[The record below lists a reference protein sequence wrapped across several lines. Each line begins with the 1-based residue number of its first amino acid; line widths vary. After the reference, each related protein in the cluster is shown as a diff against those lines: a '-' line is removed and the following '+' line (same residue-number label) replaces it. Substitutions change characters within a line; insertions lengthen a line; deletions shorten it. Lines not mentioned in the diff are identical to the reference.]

1 MAINDISLT
10 AAMRS
15 NLVSL
20 QGTVDLLSRTQNRLS
35 TGKKVNSALD
45 NPLNYFTALALNSR
59 ANDLAGYK
67 DAMSEAVQTIK
78 AANNGISSIS
88 ALISQAKAVA
98 ASAKASGSG
107 TGNVTGSINIGS
119 VSAGDTITI
128 GGKSYT
134 AVAGTANTT
143 TQFAIGSN
151 AQQTAFNL
159 AQLINSQTETCDFVA
174 TAVNGTT
181 VSVAKSVAAD
191 VVAGDITFP
200 GSQTSITS
208 GLVAANTDRGN
219 YAQQYNTIMDQLN
232 LVAADSGYKGV
243 NFLASNSLD
252 VQFGPG
258 ATDKITIDTTSGSF
272 DASATGLTMNATAT
286 SSWATNTDI
295 DTDTALMD
303 TALNTLKAQASK
315 LSSSLSVINVR
326 QDWVTSMT
334 NTLTEG
340 ADKLTLADMN
350 EEGANMLMLQTR
362 NSLGT
367 TALSLSSQAAQS
379 VLRLFG

>member
-10 AAMRS
+10 SAMRS

-107 TGNVTGSINIGS
+107 TGNVTASINVGTL
-119 VSAGDTITI
+119 SAGDTITI
-128 GGKSYT
+128 GGTTYT

-159 AQLINSQTETCDFVA
+159 AQLINSATETCDFVV
-174 TAVNGTT
+174 TAVNGTSL
-181 VSVAKSVAAD
+181 SVGKSVAAD

-200 GSQTSITS
+200 GTQTSMS
-208 GLVAANTDRGN
+208 SSLVSANTDRGN
-219 YAQQYNTIMDQLN
+219 YAQQYNTIMAQLD

-243 NFLASNSLD
+243 NFLAGNSLD

-258 ATDKITIDTTSGSF
+258 ATDKITIDTNSGSF
-272 DASATGLTMNATAT
+272 DASAAGLTMNVTAT
-286 SSWATNTDI
+286 SSWATNTNI
-295 DTDTALMD
+295 DTDTAKMD